1 MEEAPLGTVEPVKA
15 TSVSLARPDSPPLPV
30 CRLSFAL
37 TLPSEFYKV
46 ACVRVCV
53 WLEGQERDECFYTA
67 CTVGICKPGK

>member
-53 WLEGQERDECFYTA
+53 
-67 CTVGICKPGK
+67 VGRAGKRRMLLYCLHCRHL